1 MDKVAL
7 VTGSSSG
14 IGFETSLALARNGYH
29 TFATMRNLGK
39 DEKIKQIIEKEDLSI
54 EILELD
60 VDSEESVNRAIK
72 TVSEKKGRIDVL
84 VNNAGYGM
92 WGTVEDVSIDEFKE
106 QFETNF
112 FSIIRLIQK
121 VAPIMR
127 KQNSGN
133 IVNISSVAGRIG
145 FPVSPAYISSKFALE
160 GLSESLR
167 FELIP
172 FGINL
177 IIIEPGVIKTNF
189 FDSMKMSEKSQQDS
203 TYKEITDKVISGVKM
218 MAEMGTHPKEVA
230 NVVIKT
236 LGEEKPLPRY
246 VIGNDAMMFL
256 EAKKMKTDIEFE
268 NYLKKE
274 LYGEL
279 IDLDSFM
286 YDFFIFLVVKLIYSF
301 N

>member
-60 VDSEESVNRAIK
+60 VDNEESVNRTIK

-167 FELIP
+167 FELMP
-172 FGINL
+172 FGINV

-274 LYGEL
+274 LYGE
-279 IDLDSFM
+279 
-286 YDFFIFLVVKLIYSF
+286 
-301 N
+301 

>member
-1 MDKVAL
+1 MKTIMEKVAL

-14 IGFETSLALARNGYH
+14 IGFETSLALARNGFH
-29 TFATMRNLGK
+29 TFATMRDLGK

-60 VDSEESVNRAIK
+60 VDNEESVNRVIK

-127 KQNSGN
+127 KQSSGN

-167 FELIP
+167 FELMP
-172 FGINL
+172 FGINV

-189 FDSMKMSEKSQQDS
+189 FDSMKLSEKSQQDS

-230 NVVIKT
+230 DVVIKT

-274 LYGEL
+274 LYGE
-279 IDLDSFM
+279 
-286 YDFFIFLVVKLIYSF
+286 
-301 N
+301 

>member
-1 MDKVAL
+1 MKTIMEKVAL

-14 IGFETSLALARNGYH
+14 IGFETSLALARNGFH
-29 TFATMRNLGK
+29 TFATMRDLGK

-127 KQNSGN
+127 KQSSGN

-167 FELIP
+167 FELMP
-172 FGINL
+172 FGINV

-189 FDSMKMSEKSQQDS
+189 FDSMKLSEKSQQDS
-203 TYKEITDKVISGVKM
+203 TYKEITNKVISGVKM

-230 NVVIKT
+230 DVVIKT

-274 LYGEL
+274 LYGE
-279 IDLDSFM
+279 
-286 YDFFIFLVVKLIYSF
+286 
-301 N
+301 